1 VRPQHRLRVAPRQTP
16 RRCTPPRAAARQHLS
31 PQTWK
36 RKASCLRPPL
46 NFSLSNSCRRS
57 TPSPWVRPA
66 SDWLRHR
73 CGLCSV
79 PVTRHRRRT
88 RVCGDWLWHCHAR
101 HYQGGHRRYR
111 RASRGIAAG
120 MVNDSSSDKFCPWN
134 RHRWRVL
141 LHLSR
146 RANRPSGICSRF
158 QQFNGDECGN
168 ARSGMRC
175 VSMPSRRE
183 TNYSCALTV
192 LKTQPRH
199 FNGKETMSSP
209 DLHYAT
215 LLVRDRVGRH
225 GCVHRRS
232 SFHGALSD
240 NLGGKR
246 GSRKQ
251 RPQLGSGPRQARHYR
266 PYRAVQ
272 NRGDLLIR
280 QLLKLAQQDYFA
292 KIQR

>member
-1 VRPQHRLRVAPRQTP
+1 VIGFGIVAVCVR
-16 RRCTPPRAAARQHLS
+16 
-31 PQTWK
+31 
-36 RKASCLRPPL
+36 
-46 NFSLSNSCRRS
+46 
-57 TPSPWVRPA
+57 
-66 SDWLRHR
+66 
-73 CGLCSV
+73 
-79 PVTRHRRRT
+79 
-88 RVCGDWLWHCHAR
+88 
-101 HYQGGHRRYR
+101 YQL
-111 RASRGIAAG
+111 RGIEEGLACAGIGYGIVMPGIIKAVIGDIDERHVGLAAG

-141 LHLSR
+141 LYLSR

-158 QQFNGDECGN
+158 RQFNGDECGP
-168 ARSGMRC
+168 ARSGMRS
-175 VSMPSRRE
+175 VSIPSRRE

-240 NLGGKR
+240 NLGGKK

-251 RPQLGSGPRQARHYR
+251 RPQLGSSPRQARHYR
-266 PYRAVQ
+266 PSRAVQ